1 MNSRNILRSL
11 CGLAGGAVGAVL
23 GYFVFRWIAGQGFY
37 ALAVPGTL
45 LGLGW
50 GLASRHRSYFD
61 AAACGVLGLAL
72 GIFSEWKFA
81 PFAADDSFDF
91 FLKHLHQ
98 LKPITWIMI
107 GVGAAAA
114 VWLGAGRGP
123 RSRAAHDI

>member
-1 MNSRNILRSL
+1 MNSRDIIGTL

-61 AAACGVLGLAL
+61 AAICGILGLAL

-81 PFAADDSFDF
+81 PFKADNSLGF
-91 FLKHLHQ
+91 FLRHLHE

-107 GVGAAAA
+107 GVGVAAA

-123 RSRAAHDI
+123 RAGATRSM

>member
-1 MNSRNILRSL
+1 
-11 CGLAGGAVGAVL
+11 LAGGIVGAIL

-61 AAACGVLGLAL
+61 AAICGVLGLGL
-72 GIFSEWKFA
+72 GIFSELKLA
-81 PFAADDSFDF
+81 PFVADGSFGF

-107 GVGAAAA
+107 GVGVAAA

-123 RSRAAHDI
+123 RSVATQNQ

>member
-1 MNSRNILRSL
+1 MNSRNIIGSL
-11 CGLAGGAVGAVL
+11 CGLAGGIVGAVL

-50 GLASRHRSYFD
+50 GLASRHRSNFD
-61 AAACGVLGLAL
+61 AAICGILAL
-72 GIFSEWKFA
+72 GLGVFSEWKFA
-81 PFAADDSFDF
+81 PFIADGSFSF

-107 GVGAAAA
+107 GVGVAAA

-123 RSRAAHDI
+123 RDGVTQDI